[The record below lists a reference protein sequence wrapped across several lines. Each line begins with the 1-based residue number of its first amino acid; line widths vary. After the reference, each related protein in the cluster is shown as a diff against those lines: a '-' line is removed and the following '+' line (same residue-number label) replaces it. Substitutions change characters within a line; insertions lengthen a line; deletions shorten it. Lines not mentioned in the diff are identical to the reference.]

1 MLTHRVRERPPL
13 QHHDNCPQCEQRD
26 RKPVR
31 IGHSAV
37 PDKGWELTFLVRG
50 RRWMIEVAS
59 LVAAMEESF
68 LEVHAMQEVFVGA
81 NFTALGILTLRFNY
95 WDLTERP

>member
-1 MLTHRVRERPPL
+1 
-13 QHHDNCPQCEQRD
+13 
-26 RKPVR
+26 
-31 IGHSAV
+31 
-37 PDKGWELTFLVRG
+37 
-50 RRWMIEVAS
+50 MIEVAS